1 MSKLSV
7 VATPIGN
14 MQDITLRALQTLSGS
29 DFILCEDTRTTKR
42 ILTEYNIT
50 TKVISYHQHTSA
62 SRVEYILDLLDR
74 GYHLSLVS
82 EAGTPGISDPG
93 GKLVREVVDRMG
105 GKVQVE
111 SIPGPSAVT
120 AALSIS
126 GIPADKFSFLGF
138 PPHKKGRK
146 KFIYSIL
153 EQEHTV
159 VLYESK
165 HRILKLMEELALAKN
180 TWNKELE
187 AETELEVVVCRE
199 LTKIHESVY
208 RGEVEEV
215 QEGLGKADANTLKGE
230 FVIIINKIEK

>member
-14 MQDITLRALQTLSGS
+14 LKDITLRALDVLSES
-29 DFILCEDTRTTKR
+29 DFILCEDTRTTQR

-50 TKVISYHQHTSA
+50 TKVISYHQHTS
-62 SRVEYILDLLDR
+62 SGKVDHILSLLEQ

-105 GKVQVE
+105 EKVKVE
-111 SIPGPSAVT
+111 TIPGPSAVT

-126 GIPADKFSFLGF
+126 GMPADKFSFLGF

-146 KFIYSIL
+146 KFIYSIFD
-153 EQEHTV
+153 QEHTV

-165 HRILKLMEELALAKN
+165 HRIAKLMEELVLAKN
-180 TWNKELE
+180 TWNQELGKE
-187 AETELEVVVCRE
+187 TKIEVVVCRE
-199 LTKIHESVY
+199 LTKMYESVY
-208 RGEVEEV
+208 RGEIEEV
-215 QEGLGKADANTLKGE
+215 RDYLREEGGDTQKGE
-230 FVIIINKIEK
+230 FVIIVNKK